1 MASRAHQ
8 RCTRNVKGT
17 DGRNRPGLRAVPRD
31 RSGGVISVGAGCR
44 RLCVAVQGEGCF
56 PRATCGRGRGRS
68 CRSARP
74 MDPGSR
80 RRQGGGAGAAR
91 SCAGQRPGP
100 CSFARGAGQGRM
112 GVGNERHAFAIAR
125 DLAPAASRLSPTGK
139 AFWRPWKTFI
149 SSLRLKRRAVLC
161 RCSSAPLP
169 SAAGPLWG
177 HRPVEARARC
187 ITCFAGCLS
196 ILGATS
202 AHLCCRV

>member
-8 RCTRNVKGT
+8 RCTSNVKRTEEGIALDCSPCPVT
-17 DGRNRPGLRAVPRD
+17 GA
-31 RSGGVISVGAGCR
+31 GGVISVGAGCP
-44 RLCVAVQGEGCF
+44 RLCVALQGERRF
-56 PRATCGRGRGRS
+56 PKITCGRGRGRS

-100 CSFARGAGQGRM
+100 CGIARGAGQGRM
-112 GVGNERHAFAIAR
+112 GVGNVRHALASAK

-139 AFWRPWKTFI
+139 GFWRPWKTFI
-149 SSLRLKRRAVLC
+149 SSLRNERRAVLC

-169 SAAGPLWG
+169 AAAGPLRG

-187 ITCFAGCLS
+187 ITCFAAHLS
-196 ILGATS
+196 ILGAPF